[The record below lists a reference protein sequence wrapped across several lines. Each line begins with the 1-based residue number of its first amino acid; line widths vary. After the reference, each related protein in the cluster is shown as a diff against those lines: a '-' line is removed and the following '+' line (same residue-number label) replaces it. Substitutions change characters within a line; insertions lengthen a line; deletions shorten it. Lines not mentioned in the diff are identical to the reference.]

1 MGSIFSHLFIILIR
15 GVTHWSPLSLVN
27 EFTIASLLT
36 HFYKLISITLGK
48 VNKLSRYEALGV
60 DVKKK
65 GIESFKQVVS
75 NLYPDAFCVIQRD
88 PDYPDTGL
96 VFHTD
101 SAGSKPILAYICY
114 RETGEAEWFS
124 GLAQDS
130 LAMNINDL
138 VCVGARPVSFVDY
151 VAFNTLLIKRVDMLK
166 ALSNGFN
173 SCLNILAGEDTPIM
187 FAGGET
193 ADLPDLLRTLDVCVT
208 MFGRV
213 PLSKVVT
220 GEMIKPGDKI
230 IGVRSG
236 GKIRYEKG
244 ENSGIMSN
252 GHTLARSCLMK
263 PDYVEK
269 YPEVSHPAR
278 DRYTGKYNV
287 NDYLDELSSTVGEA
301 LLAPTRFFSPIE
313 LKVLEKYSS
322 DIHGMVHN
330 TGGGNTKCLRLGK
343 GIQYIKNMPPHDPVF
358 DLIHRESHVD
368 WREMNQDFNMGVG
381 FEFIVNSAI
390 AEDVLSTIE
399 QYSVGAL
406 IIGECKEATKE
417 NKLTIESNNGKYQ
430 YS

>member
-1 MGSIFSHLFIILIR
+1 
-15 GVTHWSPLSLVN
+15 
-27 EFTIASLLT
+27 
-36 HFYKLISITLGK
+36 
-48 VNKLSRYEALGV
+48 LSRYEALGV

-65 GIESFKQVVS
+65 GIESFKQVVT
-75 NLYPDAFCVIQRD
+75 NLYPEAFCVVQRD

-96 VFHTD
+96 VVHTD
-101 SAGSKPILAYICY
+101 SAGSKPIMAYICY
-114 RETGEAEWFS
+114 RETGDAEWFG

-130 LAMNINDL
+130 VAMNINDL
-138 VCVGARPVSFVDY
+138 VCVGAKPISFVDY

-166 ALSNGFN
+166 ALSDGFGG
-173 SCLNILAGEDTPIM
+173 CLDLLEKEGTPVL

-213 PLSKVVT
+213 RLSKVVT
-220 GEMIKPGDKI
+220 GKMIKPGDKI

-269 YPEVSHPAR
+269 YPEISHPAR
-278 DRYTGKYNV
+278 GRYTGRYSYD
-287 NDYLDELSSTVGEA
+287 DYIDELGSTVGEA
-301 LLAPTRFFSPIE
+301 LLSPTRLFSPIA
-313 LKVLEKYSS
+313 LKVLEKYGS

-330 TGGGNTKCLRLGK
+330 TGGGNTKCLRLGN
-343 GIQYIKNMPPHDPVF
+343 GIQYVKKMPPHDPIF
-358 DLIHRESHVD
+358 NLIHRESGVE
-368 WREMNQDFNMGVG
+368 WREMYQDFNMGVG
-381 FEFIVNSAI
+381 FEFIVDYSI
-390 AEDVLSTIE
+390 ADDVLATVE
-399 QYSVGAL
+399 QYSVGVSV
-406 IIGECKEATKE
+406 IGECKESKKE
-417 NKLTIESNNGKYQ
+417 NTLIIESANGKYS